1 MKTIFKSATIFAGIL
16 MFSLA
21 SCERYDMIDNVV
33 RVGQMA
39 PTIYWELPSNS
50 VAAGE
55 NVEFRAQYYTREE
68 GVTVNNLELC
78 TKSMKHRYFCVCPCK
93 FTLNLRWEPML

>member
-55 NVEFRAQYYTREE
+55 NVEFHAQYYTREE
-68 GVTVNNLELC
+68 GVTDTPLGTVVPNQR
-78 TKSMKHRYFCVCPCK
+78 KHRYFCVLPTGK
-93 FTLNLRWEPML
+93 FNT